1 MPSARDTEPE
11 PYVIPLSLDGREAL
25 SFSPEELQGWASY
38 HSDAVE
44 EMNAYVFIRFGPQ
57 GQGSAEHSPFEIREL
72 RVVVA
77 TETAGFGSPLLR
89 EIPATRIEA
98 AVNQP
103 DHREVLKRLV
113 MPGFVV
119 ADSVPIAGVR
129 WTLRPNPIKPRRPQL
144 KINDPGG
151 YRKPDE
157 FYRQVASRYLWLA
170 AVSPR
175 PAQELAAANDVPVAT
190 VHRWIREA
198 KARGV
203 LLLPT
208 HRG

>member
-1 MPSARDTEPE
+1 MPNVRDVEPE

-25 SFSPEELQGWASY
+25 SFSPEVHRGWASY
-38 HSDAVE
+38 HSDAVSD
-44 EMNAYVFIRFGPQ
+44 MNAYVLIRIGPQ
-57 GQGSAEHSPFEIREL
+57 GKGEDCPFEIREL

-89 EIPATRIEA
+89 EVPATRIEA

-113 MPGFVV
+113 MPEFIV
-119 ADSVPIAGVR
+119 ADSIPAPGVR
-129 WTLRPNPIKPRRPQL
+129 WILRPDPIKPRRPRL
-144 KINDPGG
+144 KINNPGG

-203 LLLPT
+203 LLLPA
-208 HRG
+208 HR